1 MNRIFIALLFLS
13 GLVQA
18 QVMDD
23 KPGCADHPLVTRMKN
38 FRIYECTTQEFSD
51 ESFYHEKDG
60 TLKVGGRYSYLG
72 YEWISGGSGTV
83 PSSEQVVANYVNA
96 LVKLGA
102 KVIYRSTQQADL
114 VLTKNGQE
122 TWAEVQASSG
132 SYRLKIV
139 QREGMK
145 QDVAATADFMKQGLK
160 ETGKVALYGI
170 LFDTG
175 KSTLRPESGPVLQ
188 EISLLLK
195 GDKTLTVFVVGH
207 TDNVGDY
214 AMNLKLSS
222 DRAAA
227 VIRELTTKYAVAAAQ
242 LIPFGAGPT
251 SPVASN
257 DTDQGRQLNRRVELV
272 KK

>member
-1 MNRIFIALLFLS
+1 
-13 GLVQA
+13 
-18 QVMDD
+18 
-23 KPGCADHPLVTRMKN
+23 
-38 FRIYECTTQEFSD
+38 
-51 ESFYHEKDG
+51 
-60 TLKVGGRYSYLG
+60 VGGRYTYLG

-114 VLTKNGQE
+114 VLSKNGQE

>member
-1 MNRIFIALLFLS
+1 MKPLFFLLLVS
-13 GLVQA
+13 GVAYA

-38 FRIYECTTQEFSD
+38 FRIYECAMKEFSE
-51 ESFYHEKDG
+51 ESFYHEKEG
-60 TLKVGGRYSYLG
+60 TMKVGGAYTYLG
-72 YEWISGGSGTV
+72 YEWVSGGSGTE

-102 KVIYRSTQQADL
+102 KVIYKSSQQADL
-114 VLTKNGQE
+114 VLTKNNQE
-122 TWAEVQASSG
+122 TWAEVQAASG

-139 QREGMK
+139 QREAMK
-145 QDVAATADFMKQGLK
+145 QVVEATADFMKQGLR
-160 ETGKVALYGI
+160 ETGRVALYGI
-170 LFDTG
+170 LFDFG
-175 KSTLRPESGPVLQ
+175 KSSLRPESAAVLQ
-188 EISLLLK
+188 EIAQLLK
-195 GDKTLTVFVVGH
+195 NDKALTVFVVGH

-214 AMNLKLSS
+214 GLNLKLSA

-227 VIRELTTKYAVAAAQ
+227 VIKELTTKYAVATTQ

-257 DTDQGRQLNRRVELV
+257 ETDQGRQLNRRVELV